1 MNSFAHYAFGAVYQW
16 MVENIGGIRSDG
28 PGFRKLVIA
37 PQPGGTLTWARVGY
51 RSVAGPVSTA
61 WNIADGRM
69 KVNVTI
75 PANTRARIQLPGVGG
90 EVLESGLPAGRGKGL
105 TVLKQGEFEAVSG
118 EYEFVYPYAG
128 HTNDR

>member
-1 MNSFAHYAFGAVYQW
+1 

-37 PQPGGTLTWARVGY
+37 PQPGGTLTWARVKY

-61 WNIADGRM
+61 WRITGGGM

-75 PANTRARIQLPGVGG
+75 PANTRATIQLPGVGG
-90 EVLESGLPAGRGKGL
+90 EVLESGAPAERTGGL
-105 TVLKQGEFEAVSG
+105 TMLKEGVFDAVSG
-118 EYEFVYPYAG
+118 EYEFVYPYRENIG
-128 HTNDR
+128 SR

>member
-51 RSVAGPVSTA
+51 QSVAGPVSTA
-61 WNIADGRM
+61 WNITDGRM
-69 KVNVTI
+69 KLNVTI
-75 PANTRARIQLPGVGG
+75 PANTRATIRLPGVGG
-90 EVLESGLPAGRGKGL
+90 DVLESGSPVARGTGL
-105 TVLKQGEFEAVSG
+105 TVLGQGVFEAASG
-118 EYEFVYPYAG
+118 TYEFVYPYAVRTDG
-128 HTNDR
+128 R